1 MSTQHPTHTQTR
13 TRRRARRGQSMV
25 EYALTLALLVL
36 VVQGTVRV
44 LFNVVGTSLV
54 SVRNRINTADDLT
67 ATPGP
72 SPTIHLPPQ
81 PATLTSLPAT
91 ATVIQMCTVPNLSNL
106 QYVAAVAE
114 WLNYG
119 FSPGTLAQPSGKPN
133 NMIVGSQSLVAG
145 GSQKPCATTTM
156 TVYAKQCTV
165 PNLVGQIF
173 TVARDGA
180 WTTNEFFAENL
191 SAPNNADLTLPI
203 GSQQYAANSKIDC
216 DQTMSVTLVPPTP
229 TLCTVPDL
237 SGKTISSANSAWTTA
252 RFTSAL
258 NNPFNITGT
267 SIKVATQELVANTL
281 QPCSTPMWVKPLTC
295 VVPDLSGDLYTA
307 ATANGGSFKSVCS
320 AATLSKAWGTTTP
333 ADRVIGSTGP
343 VAGTEIINDS
353 SIIVTANEMQ
363 CTVPNM
369 SGQLYSA
376 ATANG
381 GAWKNAQFTFTLSK
395 AWGTTAPT
403 DRVIGT
409 TSPAAGSSVACSSG
423 AVTANLKQCT
433 VPNLQNMTFAAAS
446 TQWTQ
451 NGFTSVLGR
460 DTPAAPTTGEFTVG
474 TQTLTA
480 NTSASC
486 SATTTMKVGPKMC
499 TVSNLN
505 GMLFSAASAKWTQDG
520 FTSALGRDL
529 TTAPDTGE
537 FIVSTQSRT
546 ASATSIDCASTML
559 VGQKMCTVPNLS
571 TKNISDARTT
581 WTNAGFIGALDDP
594 WNITGTSATITSQQY
609 TTSPKQ
615 LCSISMSVKPATCVV
630 PDLNGYLFDNVT
642 GSGEPFKV
650 ACSSTKLVRG
660 WGPTTSLNLRIGTTS
675 PVQGTEVVNH
685 SDDKFAVTA
694 NEMMCTVPDLQNMTF
709 TAASA
714 KWTLDGFTS
723 TLGRD
728 TTTAPST
735 GGFTVSTQTQTAG
748 DSLACSSPML
758 AGLKMCT
765 VPPMSGKSF
774 AEANTAWT
782 GAGFTGL
789 LQNPLNVTGSII
801 TLASQQYGTSPQ
813 MACTTSMWVKPLTC
827 KVPDLNGDLYS
838 AAVAAGG
845 TFKSVCSNAVLQK
858 PAAWGSNDGRIG
870 STNPVFDTEIID
882 HSSSTVTI
890 NEMMCTVPKML
901 GMQVSTARTTWAAA
915 KFTSALTINTS
926 GSTEA
931 WWVATQNPTSGST
944 IACSSGN
951 ALTTEATPVKVAI
964 TVPSTDGGVF
974 VKPSDLSI
982 QATAWDTRSGGTT
995 NGADISNVVFTITGP
1010 NGSTYL
1016 NVPEN
1021 TPVYCASGGTTTTC
1035 YTFSQTVWNTMP
1047 AGTYTITA
1055 LATSKGTGSPPPT
1068 ATATRTFVKQL
1079 SPLYAAFV
1087 VPASDNAALAESTT
1101 DIEVN
1106 AYDPSYGTA
1115 NGNGVSNVEF
1125 TMTYRDKNGNQTY
1138 TRTDTAQPFCVFG
1151 GNGCNTWTNSSN
1163 PKPLKWSDIA
1173 LTTEITITAVVTW
1186 DDTSRGT
1193 TTLVRKFTKA

>member
-191 SAPNNADLTLPI
+191 TAPNNADLTLPI
-203 GSQQYAANSKIDC
+203 SSQQYATNSKIDC

-229 TLCTVPDL
+229 TLCRVPNL
-237 SGKTISSANSAWTTA
+237 AGNTIAAANSAWTTA
-252 RFTSAL
+252 KFTSAL
-258 NNPFNITGT
+258 GDPLSLTGT
-267 SIKVATQELVANTL
+267 TINIATQEYVANTQQL
-281 QPCSTPMWVKPLTC
+281 CSTPMWVKPLTC
-295 VVPDLSGDLYTA
+295 VVPDLNGKMYNAAKANSGA
-307 ATANGGSFKSVCS
+307 FQSICSV
-320 AATLSKAWGTTTP
+320 ATLDKAWGNNTP
-333 ADRVIGSTGP
+333 TDRVIGSTGP

-353 SIIVTANEMQ
+353 TVKVMASEMQ

-376 ATANG
+376 VIATG
-381 GAWKNAQFTFTLSK
+381 GAWRNAKFTFDPTL
-395 AWGTTAPT
+395 GTGLTT
-403 DRVIGT
+403 SGVIGT
-409 TSPAAGSSVACSSG
+409 TNPVAGSSVACSSG

-520 FTSALGRDL
+520 FTSALARDL
-529 TTAPDTGE
+529 TTAPSTGE
-537 FIVSTQSRT
+537 FTVSTQGRT
-546 ASATSIDCASTML
+546 ASATLIDCASTMT
-559 VGQKMCTVPNLS
+559 VGQKMCTVPSMNGKDIATAGSLW
-571 TKNISDARTT
+571 TT
-581 WTNAGFIGALDDP
+581 AGFIGTLLNP
-594 WNITGTSATITSQQY
+594 LNVTGTAVTLATQQF
-609 TTSPKQ
+609 TNPPQ
-615 LCSISMSVKPATCVV
+615 ILCSTSMWVKPLTCIV
-630 PDLNGYLFDNVT
+630 PDL
-642 GSGEPFKV
+642 SG
-650 ACSSTKLVRG
+650 KLY
-660 WGPTTSLNLRIGTTS
+660 N
-675 PVQGTEVVNH
+675 
-685 SDDKFAVTA
+685 AVTA
-694 NEMMCTVPDLQNMTF
+694 PGGTFKSACSAATLQKLTAWGTNDGRIGSTNPAFGTEIINHSSTTVTINEMQCTVPDLQNMTF
-709 TAASA
+709 SAATA
-714 KWTLDGFTS
+714 KWNLDGFTS
-723 TLGRD
+723 VLGRD
-728 TTTAPST
+728 TPAAPAT
-735 GGFTVSTQTQTAG
+735 GEFTVNTQTETASS
-748 DSLACSSPML
+748 SLTCSSVML
-758 AGLKMCT
+758 VGPKMCT
-765 VPPMSGKSF
+765 VPPMSGKTF
-774 AEANTAWT
+774 TEASAAWS

-789 LQNPLNVTGSII
+789 LQNPMNLTGTTIKI
-801 TLASQQYGTSPQ
+801 ASQQYGTSPQ

-845 TFKSVCSNAVLQK
+845 TFKSVCSNATLQK
-858 PAAWGSNDGRIG
+858 LTAWGTNDGRIG

-890 NEMMCTVPKML
+890 NEMMCTVPNML

-915 KFTSALTINTS
+915 KFTSVLTINTS

-931 WWVATQNPTSGST
+931 WWVATQNPTSNPTSGST

-951 ALTTEATPVKVAI
+951 ALTTVATPAVKVAI
-964 TVPSTDGGVF
+964 TVPSTNDSVF
-974 VKPSDLSI
+974 VKPSDLAI
-982 QATAWDTRSGGTT
+982 QATATTGTT
-995 NGADISNVVFTITGP
+995 NGTGVSNVVFTITGP
-1010 NGSTYL
+1010 DGSTYL
-1016 NVPEN
+1016 TKTDTGAP
-1021 TPVYCASGGTTTTC
+1021 YCASGGSC
-1035 YTFSQTVWNTMP
+1035 NTFDQTVWNSMP

-1055 LATSKGTGSPPPT
+1055 RATSSATGNPT
-1068 ATATRTFVKQL
+1068 VVTRTFVKQL
-1079 SPLYAAFV
+1079 STLYAAFV
-1087 VPASDNAALAESTT
+1087 VPASDNDSFNRDGTK
-1101 DIEVN
+1101 IEVE

-1115 NGNGVSNVEF
+1115 NGDGVNNVDF
-1125 TMTYRDKNGNQTY
+1125 TMTYTDNSNTARAYNPTADTSAQFCANGGSCNRWTTSGTY
-1138 TRTDTAQPFCVFG
+1138 NWNNIDVG
-1151 GNGCNTWTNSSN
+1151 
-1163 PKPLKWSDIA
+1163 
-1173 LTTEITITAVVTW
+1173 TEITITAVVTW